1 MISMTAFRT
10 VVISLMLSFVNFAYA
25 QNGTWMKG
33 AEGWI
38 RLTCHGIITPR
49 SVPFIE
55 KKIMIGHIKINSN
68 QPYPSLEKLSNENPQ
83 FFKDLTEQCTNRRRA
98 MVDLTNY
105 NPANWLDWGSDWAYT
120 RLEVG
125 EEFIPKSMAGQCRQQ
140 GHPCES
146 TVQCCGSSKPSPV
159 YCNLKMST
167 CESMQISITKDPR
180 TRDF

>member
-125 EEFIPKSMAGQCRQQ
+125 LFLNPWLDSVVSKVIRAKVR
-140 GHPCES
+140 
-146 TVQCCGSSKPSPV
+146 SSAVAAASH
-159 YCNLKMST
+159 LLFT
-167 CESMQISITKDPR
+167 AI
-180 TRDF
+180 